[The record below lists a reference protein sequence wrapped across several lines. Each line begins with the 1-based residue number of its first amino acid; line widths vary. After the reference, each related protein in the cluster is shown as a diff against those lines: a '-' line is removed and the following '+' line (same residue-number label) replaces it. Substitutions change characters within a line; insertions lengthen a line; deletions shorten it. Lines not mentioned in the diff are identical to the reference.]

1 MILKISKK
9 ILFIFFILVTSISY
23 AQVDDNFNRIE
34 VLVNEEI
41 ITKYD
46 IIQRLKMNS
55 ILMRI
60 EINEDNYNQLL
71 NTMIE
76 DLVIEKLK
84 GKKIDEFDINF
95 DKNEFKQ
102 FEERFFSS
110 IDYNKKDLE
119 EIFLINDINYNYLT
133 EFLEIDIKWQKLIYG
148 LYLRVSSVTEQEIS
162 NFVSKNPN
170 IDNETAS
177 DLLLQRQL
185 DLKSMKLI
193 KDLRDEAT
201 IEYK

>member
-148 LYLRVSSVTEQEIS
+148 LYLRVSSVTEQEITDLIE
-162 NFVSKNPN
+162 KNPD
-170 IDNETAS
+170 IDEETAN
-177 DLLLQRQL
+177 DLLLQKQL
-185 DLKSMKLI
+185 DLKSIKLI
-193 KDLRDEAT
+193 QDLRDEAT